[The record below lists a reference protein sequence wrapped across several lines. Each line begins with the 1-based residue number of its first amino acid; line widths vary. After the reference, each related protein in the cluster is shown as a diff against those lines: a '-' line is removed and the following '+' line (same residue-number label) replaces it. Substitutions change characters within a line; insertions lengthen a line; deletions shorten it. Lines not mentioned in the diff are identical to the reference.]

1 MPEGFQIKAMG
12 TIEYSTKHPRRNL
25 KKIKCK
31 AINHALMGQENLT
44 RANKHTLGL
53 WALGNSHLL

>member
-12 TIEYSTKHPRRNL
+12 TIEAVQNVQEEIKKN
-25 KKIKCK
+25 KIKCK

-44 RANKHTLGL
+44 RANIL
-53 WALGNSHLL
+53 